1 MVLKTEKKQSKKKNT
16 KKAETKKAENKKN
29 KIKKLKTKTSI
40 TKNLSNNRLLNNNN
54 DIELL
59 SSLKDKG
66 DKYFLPQARLNKGQR
81 GFCHCIMKNRINQKS
96 KKRQNP
102 YTKCRTLSIIKGSNH
117 ARTLKKG
124 EYNQWFVNFKKTN
137 CVMNYKYSDY
147 SMKEIQ
153 AFCQEKKIPITYINN
168 EGKKIYFKKNKLIE
182 SLIKHYTKR
191 NQNKKK

>member
-1 MVLKTEKKQSKKKNT
+1 MIS
-16 KKAETKKAENKKN
+16 KKN
-29 KIKKLKTKTSI
+29 KKQEKEQKIKSIKKISNKSSKKSI
-40 TKNLSNNRLLNNNN
+40 NKNSNKLLNNNN

-81 GFCHCIMKNRINQKS
+81 GFCHCIMKNRINLKT

-102 YTKCRTLSIIKGSNH
+102 YSNCRTLSIIKGSDH
-117 ARTLKKG
+117 AKSLKKG

-137 CVMNYKYSDY
+137 CVMNYKYTDY
-147 SMKEIQ
+147 SMKEVQ

-168 EGKKIYFKKNKLIE
+168 EGKKIYFKKNKLVE

-191 NQNKKK
+191 NTKK